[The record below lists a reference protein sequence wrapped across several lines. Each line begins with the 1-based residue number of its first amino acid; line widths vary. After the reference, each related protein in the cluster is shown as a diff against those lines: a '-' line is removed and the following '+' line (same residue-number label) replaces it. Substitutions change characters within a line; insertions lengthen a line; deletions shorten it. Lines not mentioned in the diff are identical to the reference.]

1 MYLFLKTIERSFSK
15 INDACLAITSP
26 FVESYRSWVV
36 RESIEADGRV
46 SVGFGMLLGKVHQ
59 SGCDALSL
67 SYGINR
73 QSVNNE
79 YLVPMICPPNC
90 SILGILVLVQNDDA
104 ANASGTS
111 CCIKGVRSDV
121 LFQGSTFGIYLVP
134 LEDPLRFHVLDAC
147 PYEIHHRREILQC
160 CFSNMHGC
168 QLLAGEIGSGLEIS
182 LFAFPCLRYHLADT
196 SIMNSQMIRNLFQSI
211 SMTHVSSING
221 YISL

>member
-26 FVESYRSWVV
+26 FVESCRSWVV

-121 LFQGSTFGIYLVP
+121 LFQGSTVGIYLVP

-147 PYEIHHRREILQC
+147 LYEIHHRREILQC

-168 QLLAGEIGSGLEIS
+168 QLLEREKSAATICRPRNDLLGEVGGIVN
-182 LFAFPCLRYHLADT
+182 FFK
-196 SIMNSQMIRNLFQSI
+196 
-211 SMTHVSSING
+211 
-221 YISL
+221 